1 MAALPVRGT
10 RCRRICSNGMGDFQE
25 LEPRVYGASR
35 LLPCEAEGNAAFVPD
50 FGRKAARKTPFRLPK
65 PYTRRP
71 NS

>member
-1 MAALPVRGT
+1 M
-10 RCRRICSNGMGDFQE
+10 
-25 LEPRVYGASR
+25 YGASR